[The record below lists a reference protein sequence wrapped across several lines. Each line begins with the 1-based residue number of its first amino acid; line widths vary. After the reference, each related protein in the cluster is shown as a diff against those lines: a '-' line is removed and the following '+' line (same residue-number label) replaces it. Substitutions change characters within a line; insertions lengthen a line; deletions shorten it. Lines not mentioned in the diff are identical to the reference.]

1 MLINSYWRNSIGM
14 SEIFYQITAKL
25 SCSNQATA
33 FLINE
38 KIALTARHAVKAHI
52 SDHVDISLEFYTNSG
67 SGNKVFAKVI
77 GESEMYDI
85 AILELEEKIVH
96 AKNWIALSSQEISS
110 EDKWETVGFPRDWDS
125 SLEDSKFCYLK
136 GDVFKVSGFDNTA
149 IYDIHLSS
157 EHLNDGF
164 DYDLKGLSGSP
175 ILIDGEI
182 KGIVIA
188 QEYSMVKAPIKVIS
202 INKIVRFL
210 EEYDVKINTSFGSK
224 SNLVN
229 SRLDC
234 QKAKCEELFGKIEY
248 TSENS
253 QANLKVN
260 SFHLKY
266 NDDGTPKTNELSEY
280 LSNVITQYACTL
292 TEVEEGHKNLLRN
305 FTNIIKKTNVAIT
318 QLQKDDKL
326 GSLILWM
333 LVEGVLGAPKGCVR
347 LSIGE
352 NPEVSTKVH
361 IGMNYENQ
369 LLLYL
374 GDGKLN
380 TDLKSAVSNSIESLR
395 YIDNIEDDIFMVDD
409 YIYEQVEESQLKDL
423 LSEFQNP
430 ISRNWESVSLEITIF
445 TGYDWGL
452 LKSIETMKLP
462 KDQTERVIIDKYIK
476 ECIENEEYICNLLK
490 EKTHFHNLKIN
501 WFTLPFNNVGEF
513 EQLLLTK
520 LSEIGGAR

>member
-52 SDHVDISLEFYTNSG
+52 SDSVDISLEFYTDSG
-67 SGNKVFAKVI
+67 SSNMISAKVI
-77 GESEMYDI
+77 GESEIYDV

-96 AKNWIALSSQEISS
+96 AKNWITLSSQQISS

-125 SLEDSKFCYLK
+125 SAEGSKFCYLK
-136 GDVFKVSGFDNTA
+136 GDVFQVSGFDNTA

-157 EHLNDGF
+157 KHLNEGF

-188 QEYSMVKAPIKVIS
+188 QEYSMVNAPIKVIS

-210 EEYDVKINTSFGSK
+210 EEYNVKINTSFGSK

-229 SRLDC
+229 IRLDC

-248 TSENS
+248 KSENPL
-253 QANLKVN
+253 ANLKVN

-266 NDDGTPKTNELSEY
+266 NDDGTPKTDELSQY
-280 LSNVITQYACTL
+280 LSNVINQYACTL
-292 TEVEEGHKNLLRN
+292 AEVEEGHKNLIYN
-305 FTNIIKKTNVAIT
+305 FSNIIMKTNVAIA

-333 LVEGVLGAPKGCVR
+333 LVEGVLGAPKGCLR
-347 LSIGE
+347 ASIYE

-361 IGMNYENQ
+361 IGMNYDNQ

-374 GDGKLN
+374 GDGNLN
-380 TDLKSAVSNSIESLR
+380 TDLKSAVSNSIESLQ
-395 YIDNIEDDIFMVDD
+395 YVNNIEEDIFIMDD
-409 YIYEQVEESQLKDL
+409 YIHKQVEESKLKDL

-430 ISRNWESVSLEITIF
+430 ISRNWENVSLEITVF
-445 TGYDWGL
+445 TGHDWEV
-452 LKSIETMKLP
+452 LKSIEKLRLS
-462 KDQTERVIIDKYIK
+462 KDQVEKVIIEKYIK
-476 ECIENEEYICNLLK
+476 ECIGNEEYICNLLK

-501 WFTLPFNNVGEF
+501 WFILPFKNVGEF
-513 EQLLLTK
+513 EQLLLNK
-520 LSEIGGAR
+520 LSKIGGAR

>member
-52 SDHVDISLEFYTNSG
+52 SDSVDISLEFYTDSG
-67 SGNKVFAKVI
+67 SSNKISAKVI
-77 GESEMYDI
+77 GESEIYDV

-96 AKNWIALSSQEISS
+96 AKNWITLSSQQISS

-125 SLEDSKFCYLK
+125 SAEGSKFCYLK
-136 GDVFKVSGFDNTA
+136 GDVFQVSGFDNTA

-157 EHLNDGF
+157 MHLNEGF

-188 QEYSMVKAPIKVIS
+188 QEYSMVNAPIKVIS
-202 INKIVRFL
+202 INKVVRFL
-210 EEYDVKINTSFGSK
+210 EEYDLKINTSFGSK

-229 SRLDC
+229 NRLDR
-234 QKAKCEELFGKIEY
+234 QRTTCEELFAKVEY
-248 TSENS
+248 ESEFP
-253 QANLKVN
+253 QENLKVN
-260 SFHLKY
+260 SYYLKY
-266 NDDGTPKTNELSEY
+266 DNDGDPRLNQLAQY
-280 LSNVITQYACTL
+280 LAKAITEYACDL
-292 TEVEEGHKNLLRN
+292 VDIENGSKNPLDLMTIFRK
-305 FTNIIKKTNVAIT
+305 TQDAII
-318 QLQKDDKL
+318 QLQKYDKL

-333 LVEGVLGAPKGCVR
+333 LIEGVLGAPKGCMR
-347 LSIGE
+347 LSLSEDSGA
-352 NPEVSTKVH
+352 STKVH

-380 TDLKSAVSNSIESLR
+380 SDLKSAVSNSIEALK
-395 YIDNIEDDIFMVDD
+395 YVNNVEDDIFLMDE
-409 YIYEQVEESQLKDL
+409 YIYEQVEESKLKDL
-423 LSEFQNP
+423 LSEFQDP
-430 ISRNWESVSLEITIF
+430 IRRNWGNVSLEITVF
-445 TGYDWGL
+445 TGYDSGL
-452 LKSIETMKLP
+452 LKRFEKMQLSKEQIEK
-462 KDQTERVIIDKYIK
+462 IIVEKYIK
-476 ECIENEEYICNLLK
+476 ECNENEEYICSLLK
-490 EKTHFHNLKIN
+490 EETHFHKLKIN
-501 WFTLPFNNVGEF
+501 WFTLPFKDVGDF
-513 EQLLLTK
+513 ERLILTK
-520 LSEIGGAR
+520 LLEIGGAR